1 MLKRIASGM
10 ATFLLA
16 SCTNGPVIDRS
27 LTTQDQNSR
36 AKYLVLHYTV
46 LDNEASLREFTGK
59 TAVRA
64 SIHYLVTNGAHPKI
78 YGLVDES
85 RNAWHAGVGGGWKAD
100 RSINNTSIGIEI
112 VNPGWVDGPN
122 GKQWFP
128 FPDAQMDILV
138 PLIADI
144 VRRNQIAPENILGH
158 SDVAPQRKQDPGA
171 FFPWKRLVDAGLV
184 AWPDARIADEGTRRY
199 LGNVP
204 NAAWF
209 QHKLAAIGYVV
220 PNDGM
225 WNEAS
230 RNVLIAFQTR
240 YRPAKIDGE
249 MDAESAGLLDSPMVV
264 RATSPKG

>member
-1 MLKRIASGM
+1 MLRRIALCL
-10 ATFLLA
+10 ATSLVA
-16 SCTNGPVIDRS
+16 SCTSGPVIDRS

-36 AKYLVLHYTV
+36 AKYLILHYTV
-46 LDNEASLREFTGK
+46 LDAAASLKEFTGQ

-64 SIHYLVTNGAHPKI
+64 SIHYLVTDGDHPKI

-112 VNPGWVDGPN
+112 VNRGWVDGPN

-144 VRRNQIAPENILGH
+144 ARRNHIAPENILGH

-171 FFPWKRLVDAGLV
+171 LFPWKRLVDAGLV
-184 AWPDARIADEGTRRY
+184 AWPDPAIAADRTRAY
-199 LGNVP
+199 AGHVP
-204 NAAWF
+204 DAAWF

-220 PNDGM
+220 PDDGT
-225 WNEAS
+225 WNEDS

-240 YRPAKIDGE
+240 YRPSKIDGE
-249 MDAESAGLLDSPMVV
+249 MDAESAGLLDSPMVL
-264 RATSPKG
+264 RPAGHGG